1 MNLKRKQQLLS
12 LKSKTM
18 LPSRVDCV
26 QLRGRKFFVK
36 RDDLIDPCLSG
47 NKYRKL
53 YTLVQTP
60 SIEYTKIISYGG
72 TQSNAMYSIACLCH
86 AKGWEFHYY
95 SKTLSKYLK
104 EGAEGNLQMAL
115 EKGMHLHEV
124 SHELFEEKIEE
135 LQSLEERKTLVIS
148 QGGADELAKEGISLL
163 ADEINRWKSE
173 NNIDRLTVV
182 LPSGTGTTALYLN
195 EALNKDINLYTSVL
209 VGDAAYQIQQWQRL
223 SSGPFPKIFPSQK
236 KQKFAKPYDE
246 YLQMHE
252 ELAESTGIVF
262 DLIYAP
268 RTWIE
273 MLQGLKDDKGEILY
287 IHTGGVSGNET
298 MLERYRHKNS
308 RKR

>member
-1 MNLKRKQQLLS
+1 
-12 LKSKTM
+12 M
-18 LPSRVDCV
+18 LPSRVDRI

-60 SIEYTKIISYGG
+60 STQYTKIISYGG

-115 EKGMHLHEV
+115 DKGMHLHEV

-148 QGGADELAKEGISLL
+148 QGGADELAKEGIYLL
-163 ADEINRWKSE
+163 ADEIKIWKSE
-173 NNIDRLTVV
+173 NKIGKLSVV
-182 LPSGTGTTALYLN
+182 LPSGTGTTALYLR
-195 EALNKDINLYTSVL
+195 ASLSDDINVYTSVL
-209 VGDAAYQIQQWQRL
+209 VGDEAYQIQQWQRL
-223 SSGPFPKIFPSQK
+223 SSGPFPNIFPSQK

-246 YLQMHE
+246 YLEMYQ
-252 ELAESTGIVF
+252 ELKALTKIEF

-268 RTWIE
+268 FTW
-273 MLQGLKDDKGEILY
+273 MQLLDDLKDDKGEILY

-308 RKR
+308 KKRDKVSRSI